1 VTPLAKVT
9 VVDVTA
15 KGKSVLKDAL
25 ENPLLRRPA
34 HDAREAA
41 LVPRV
46 GGTGV
51 LEAGGEG

>member
-1 VTPLAKVT
+1 MTPLAKVT

-15 KGKSVLKDAL
+15 KGKSVLKDAF